1 MLPAINSLVTFSFSK
16 NLAHKSAC
24 IAVENLMPT
33 CMIVLKFFVI
43 ILKFSIKDSQ
53 LNLTY
58 ESSPAI
64 KFINSCSL
72 SDRGKALLDKFLFF
86 SSSMIASA
94 RSA

>member
-43 ILKFSIKDSQ
+43 ILKFSVKDSQ

-58 ESSPAI
+58 EPLLAV
-64 KFINSCSL
+64 KFINSRSL
-72 SDRGKALLDKFLFF
+72 ADRSEALLDKFLVF
-86 SSSMIASA
+86 
-94 RSA
+94 